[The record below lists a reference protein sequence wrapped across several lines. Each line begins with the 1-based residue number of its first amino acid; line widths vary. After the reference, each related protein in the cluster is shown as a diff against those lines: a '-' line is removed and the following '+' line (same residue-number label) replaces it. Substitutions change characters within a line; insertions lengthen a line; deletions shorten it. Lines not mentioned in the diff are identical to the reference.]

1 MLVNYDCQSMMKESS
16 RKHELPER
24 SQTQNQDVHSPYP
37 SDFELTSKIHSVA
50 KKLFIFIFF
59 F

>member
-1 MLVNYDCQSMMKESS
+1 MMKESS

-24 SQTQNQDVHSPYP
+24 SQTQDQDVHSPYP

-50 KKLFIFIFF
+50 KKQFIFIFSF
-59 F
+59 